1 MGNPMYA
8 SNSKANTGVTLGAVG
23 LGLGV
28 LNTLNNGG
36 LGLFNGLLG
45 NRTGVAAGAEL
56 QYVSSLQAENAMLRS
71 ENYADKVAKETYSQ
85 AVADNRGLRDE
96 MYAFIK
102 PLAEEAANN
111 RVNIAVLQE
120 QQKCSQEKADLREQI
135 VVGKINELALTTKG
149 RFESLDNTIAC
160 LAGDVARNT
169 ARINNITKEVIPLDA
184 LCPEAMPRYNS
195 WVAPTTT
202 TPSA

>member
-8 SNSKANTGVTLGAVG
+8 SNSKANTGVALGSVG

-28 LNTLNNGG
+28 LNTLTNGY
-36 LGLFNGLLG
+36 GLLG
-45 NRTGVAAGAEL
+45 GLFGNRATNGAEL
-56 QYVSSLQAENAMLRS
+56 QYVSSLQAENAMLKS
-71 ENYADKVAKETYSQ
+71 ENYSDKVARETYSQ
-85 AVADNRGLRDE
+85 TINDNRILRDE

-111 RVNIAVLQE
+111 KVNIAVLQE

-135 VVGKINELALTTKG
+135 VIGKINELALTTKG

>member
-8 SNSKANTGVTLGAVG
+8 SNSKANTGVALGSVG

-28 LNTLNNGG
+28 LNTLTNGY
-36 LGLFNGLLG
+36 GLLG
-45 NRTGVAAGAEL
+45 GLFGNRVTNGAEL
-56 QYVSSLQAENAMLRS
+56 QYVSSLQAENAMLKS

-85 AVADNRGLRDE
+85 ALEDNRGLRDE

-135 VVGKINELALTTKG
+135 VIGKINELALTTKG

>member
-8 SNSKANTGVTLGAVG
+8 SNSKANTGVALGSVG

-28 LNTLNNGG
+28 LNTLTNGY
-36 LGLFNGLLG
+36 GLLG
-45 NRTGVAAGAEL
+45 GLFGNRATTGAEL

-120 QQKCSQEKADLREQI
+120 QQKCAQEKADLREQI

-149 RFESLDNTIAC
+149 RFDSLDNTIAC

>member
-8 SNSKANTGVTLGAVG
+8 SNSKANTGVALGSVG

-28 LNTLNNGG
+28 LNTLTNGY
-36 LGLFNGLLG
+36 GLLG
-45 NRTGVAAGAEL
+45 GLFGNRATSGAEL
-56 QYVSSLQAENAMLRS
+56 QYVSSLQAENAMLKS

-85 AVADNRGLRDE
+85 AVADNRELRDE

-102 PLAEEAANN
+102 PLAEEAAKN

-135 VVGKINELALTTKG
+135 VIGKINELALTTKG

-160 LAGDVARNT
+160 IVGDVARNT

-195 WVAPTTT
+195 WVAPTST

>member
-8 SNSKANTGVTLGAVG
+8 SNSKANTGVALGSVG

-28 LNTLNNGG
+28 LNTLTNGY
-36 LGLFNGLLG
+36 GLLG
-45 NRTGVAAGAEL
+45 GLFGNRATTSAEL

-120 QQKCSQEKADLREQI
+120 QQKCAQEKADLREQI
-135 VVGKINELALTTKG
+135 VAGKINELALTTKG
-149 RFESLDNTIAC
+149 RFDFLDNTIAC

>member
-8 SNSKANTGVTLGAVG
+8 SNSKANTGVALGSVG

-28 LNTLNNGG
+28 LNTLTNGY
-36 LGLFNGLLG
+36 GLLG
-45 NRTGVAAGAEL
+45 GLFGNRATSGAEL
-56 QYVSSLQAENAMLRS
+56 QYVSSLQAENAMLKS
-71 ENYADKVAKETYSQ
+71 ENYSDKVARETYSQ
-85 AVADNRGLRDE
+85 TINDNRILRDE

-111 RVNIAVLQE
+111 KVNIAVLQE

-135 VVGKINELALTTKG
+135 VIGKINELALTTKG